1 MRKLERNKN
10 TCRSAFR
17 SHGTRYRRVNLS
29 SSSAKMG
36 EDIIFLPLGFWVGP
50 TLSRASDSKFLR
62 TDRNRI
68 MYIAPT
74 ILCTALAIALSP
86 GAEDPFA
93 IRADVNLVQ
102 LHTRV
107 TDAEGHPVLGL
118 QKDAFQLFIDDVQR
132 PITVFQRDDAP
143 VTAGIVVDNSASM
156 SSKRQEVVSAALAF
170 ARASNPLDE
179 MFVVHFS
186 DHTRL
191 GLPKGT
197 LFTGSISE
205 LENAIAAFDLGG
217 TTAFYDALLMAQSQ
231 FQSAA
236 NSRKVLLT
244 ITDGGDNS
252 SHATLTE
259 ALTSVRKA
267 GIVVYPIGIFDEN
280 DGDQNPQVLS
290 TIAQQTGG
298 EVFLPGEVTDVNKI
312 CVSIAKNIREEYTL
326 GFPGVRTGTTIRS
339 G

>member
-1 MRKLERNKN
+1 M
-10 TCRSAFR
+10 
-17 SHGTRYRRVNLS
+17 
-29 SSSAKMG
+29 
-36 EDIIFLPLGFWVGP
+36 
-50 TLSRASDSKFLR
+50 
-62 TDRNRI
+62 
-68 MYIAPT
+68 
-74 ILCTALAIALSP
+74 
-86 GAEDPFA
+86 
-93 IRADVNLVQ
+93 RADVNLVQ
-102 LHTRV
+102 LHPRV
-107 TDAEGHPVLGL
+107 TDGKGHPVLGL
-118 QKDAFQLFIDDVQR
+118 PRDAFQLFIDNVQQ

-156 SSKRQEVVSAALAF
+156 SPKRQEVVSAALAF

-191 GLPKGT
+191 ALPEGT
-197 LFTGSISE
+197 LFTGSISA

-231 FQSAA
+231 FHSAA

-259 ALTSVRKA
+259 ALNAVRKA
-267 GIVVYPIGIFDEN
+267 GIVVYPIGMFDEN
-280 DGDQNPQVLS
+280 DSDQNPQVLS

-298 EVFLPGEVTDVNKI
+298 EAFLPGDVTDVNNI
-312 CVSIAKNIREEYTL
+312 CVSIAKQIREEYTL
-326 GFPGVRTGTTIRS
+326 GFPGAEDGQYHQIRLTVKDPQHS
-339 G
+339 RLEVHTRPGYVASKPSAVGP

>member
-1 MRKLERNKN
+1 
-10 TCRSAFR
+10 
-17 SHGTRYRRVNLS
+17 
-29 SSSAKMG
+29 
-36 EDIIFLPLGFWVGP
+36 
-50 TLSRASDSKFLR
+50 
-62 TDRNRI
+62 
-68 MYIAPT
+68 MYIAPA
-74 ILCTALAIALSP
+74 ILCAILTIVSCP
-86 GAEDPFA
+86 GAEDPVA

-102 LHTRV
+102 LHPRV
-107 TDAEGHPVLGL
+107 TDGEGHAVLGL
-118 QKDAFQLFIDDVQR
+118 PKDAFQLFIDNVQQ

-156 SSKRQEVVSAALAF
+156 GPKRQEVVSAALAF

-197 LFTGSISE
+197 LFTGSISA

-217 TTAFYDALLMAQSQ
+217 TTAFYDALLIAQSQ
-231 FQSAA
+231 FASAA
-236 NSRKVLLT
+236 NSRKVVLT

-259 ALTSVRKA
+259 AVNAMRKA
-267 GIVVYPIGIFDEN
+267 GIVVYPIGMFDEK
-280 DGDQNPQVLS
+280 DRDQSPQVLS

-298 EVFLPGEVTDVNKI
+298 EAFLPGDVTDVNKI
-312 CVSIAKNIREEYTL
+312 CVSIAKEIREEYTL
-326 GFPGVRTGTTIRS
+326 GFPGAEDGQYHRIRLTVKDPQHSRLEVQTRAGYVASKPS
-339 G
+339 GVGP

>member
-1 MRKLERNKN
+1 M
-10 TCRSAFR
+10 
-17 SHGTRYRRVNLS
+17 
-29 SSSAKMG
+29 
-36 EDIIFLPLGFWVGP
+36 
-50 TLSRASDSKFLR
+50 
-62 TDRNRI
+62 
-68 MYIAPT
+68 
-74 ILCTALAIALSP
+74 
-86 GAEDPFA
+86 
-93 IRADVNLVQ
+93 
-102 LHTRV
+102 
-107 TDAEGHPVLGL
+107 LGL
-118 QKDAFQLFIDDVQR
+118 PKDAFQLFIDNVQQ

-143 VTAGIVVDNSASM
+143 ITAGIVVDNSASM
-156 SSKRQEVVSAALAF
+156 SPKRQEVVSAALAF

-191 GLPKGT
+191 GLPGGT

-231 FQSAA
+231 FHSAA

-259 ALTSVRKA
+259 ALNAVRKA
-267 GIVVYPIGIFDEN
+267 GVVVYPIGMFDAN
-280 DGDQNPQVLS
+280 DSDQNPQVLS

-298 EVFLPGEVTDVNKI
+298 EVFLPGEVTDMDKI
-312 CVSIAKNIREEYTL
+312 CVSIAKEIREEYTL
-326 GFPGVRTGTTIRS
+326 GFPGAEDGQYHRIRLTVKDPQHRQLEVHTRVGYVAS
-339 G
+339 KPSAVGP

>member
-1 MRKLERNKN
+1 
-10 TCRSAFR
+10 
-17 SHGTRYRRVNLS
+17 
-29 SSSAKMG
+29 
-36 EDIIFLPLGFWVGP
+36 
-50 TLSRASDSKFLR
+50 
-62 TDRNRI
+62 

-74 ILCTALAIALSP
+74 ILCSLLAIALSP
-86 GAEDPFA
+86 GVEDQFA
-93 IRADVNLVQ
+93 MRADVNLVQ
-102 LHTRV
+102 LHPRV
-107 TDAEGHPVLGL
+107 TDAKGHPQLGL
-118 QKDAFQLFIDDVQR
+118 PKEAFQLFIDDVQQ

-156 SSKRQEVVSAALAF
+156 GPKRQEVVSAALAF

-179 MFVVHFS
+179 MFVVHFNDRS
-186 DHTRL
+186 RL
-191 GLPKGT
+191 GLPKGA
-197 LFTGSISE
+197 LFTGSISA

-231 FQSAA
+231 FPSAA

-259 ALTSVRKA
+259 ALNAVRKA
-267 GIVVYPIGIFDEN
+267 GIVVYPIGMFDEN

-298 EVFLPGEVTDVNKI
+298 EVFLPSNVNDVNKI
-312 CVSIAKNIREEYTL
+312 CVSIAKEIREEYTL
-326 GFPGVRTGTTIRS
+326 GFPGAEDGQYHRIRVTVKDPQHTGLEVHTREGYIAS
-339 G
+339 KP

>member
-1 MRKLERNKN
+1 
-10 TCRSAFR
+10 
-17 SHGTRYRRVNLS
+17 
-29 SSSAKMG
+29 
-36 EDIIFLPLGFWVGP
+36 
-50 TLSRASDSKFLR
+50 
-62 TDRNRI
+62 
-68 MYIAPT
+68 MYIAST
-74 ILCTALAIALSP
+74 TLSALLVIAASQ

-93 IRADVNLVQ
+93 IRANVDLVQ
-102 LHTRV
+102 LHPRV
-107 TDAEGHPVLGL
+107 TDAQGHPVLGL
-118 QKDAFQLFIDDVQR
+118 PKDAFQLFIDDVQQ

-143 VTAGIVVDNSASM
+143 VTAGILVDNSASM
-156 SSKRQEVVSAALAF
+156 SPKRQEVVSAALAF

-191 GLPKGT
+191 GLPEGT
-197 LFTGSISE
+197 PFTGSIAA

-231 FQSAA
+231 FHSAA

-259 ALTSVRKA
+259 AVDAMRQA
-267 GIVVYPIGIFDEN
+267 GIVVYPIGMFDEN
-280 DGDQNPQVLS
+280 DDDQSPQVLS

-298 EVFLPGEVTDVNKI
+298 EVFLLGEVTDINQI
-312 CVSIAKNIREEYTL
+312 CVRIAKEIREEYTL
-326 GFPGVRTGTTIRS
+326 GFRGAGDGKYHRIRVTVNDPQHSRLEVHTRDGYVAS
-339 G
+339 GPSPVGP

>member
-1 MRKLERNKN
+1 
-10 TCRSAFR
+10 
-17 SHGTRYRRVNLS
+17 
-29 SSSAKMG
+29 
-36 EDIIFLPLGFWVGP
+36 
-50 TLSRASDSKFLR
+50 
-62 TDRNRI
+62 

-74 ILCTALAIALSP
+74 ILCAVLAIALSP

-102 LHTRV
+102 LHPRV
-107 TDAEGHPVLGL
+107 TDGEGHPVLGL
-118 QKDAFQLFIDDVQR
+118 PKDAFQLFIDNVQQ

-156 SSKRQEVVSAALAF
+156 SPKRQEVVSAALAF

-191 GLPKGT
+191 GLPQGT
-197 LFTGSISE
+197 LFTGNISA

-217 TTAFYDALLMAQSQ
+217 TTAFYDALLIAQSQ
-231 FQSAA
+231 FHLAA

-259 ALTSVRKA
+259 AVNAVRKA
-267 GIVVYPIGIFDEN
+267 GIVVYPIGMFDEN
-280 DGDQNPQVLS
+280 DSDQSPQVLS
-290 TIAQQTGG
+290 TIAKQTGG
-298 EVFLPGEVTDVNKI
+298 EVFLPGDVTDVNKI
-312 CVSIAKNIREEYTL
+312 CVSIAKEIREQYTL
-326 GFPGVRTGTTIRS
+326 GFPGAEDGQYHRIRLTVKDPQHS
-339 G
+339 RLEVHTRDGYIASKPSAVGP

>member
-1 MRKLERNKN
+1 
-10 TCRSAFR
+10 
-17 SHGTRYRRVNLS
+17 
-29 SSSAKMG
+29 
-36 EDIIFLPLGFWVGP
+36 
-50 TLSRASDSKFLR
+50 
-62 TDRNRI
+62 
-68 MYIAPT
+68 MYIAPA
-74 ILCTALAIALSP
+74 ILCAILTIVSCP
-86 GAEDPFA
+86 GAEDPVA

-102 LHTRV
+102 LHPRV
-107 TDAEGHPVLGL
+107 TDGEGHAVLGL
-118 QKDAFQLFIDDVQR
+118 PKDAFQLFIDNVQQ

-156 SSKRQEVVSAALAF
+156 GPKRQEVVSAALAF

-197 LFTGSISE
+197 LFTGSISA

-217 TTAFYDALLMAQSQ
+217 TTAFYDALLIAQSQ
-231 FQSAA
+231 FGSAA

-259 ALTSVRKA
+259 AVNAMRKA
-267 GIVVYPIGIFDEN
+267 GIVVYPIGMFDEK
-280 DGDQNPQVLS
+280 DRDQSPQVLS

-298 EVFLPGEVTDVNKI
+298 EAFLPGDVTDVNKI
-312 CVSIAKNIREEYTL
+312 CVSIAKEIREEYTL
-326 GFPGVRTGTTIRS
+326 GFPGAEDGQYHRIRLTVKDPQHSRLEVQTRAGYVASKPS
-339 G
+339 GVGP